1 MNYRKIH
8 ITLIAIAASIVMSP
22 ALASD
27 KYCSDEAET
36 HLVYFAPKANM
47 TVDEQ
52 NSAKTALEIIFRNLN
67 VGDKLELF
75 VASDSGVNR
84 SFSSCFPG
92 CPEEGMLSQFF
103 GLGGGCKATL
113 AKKHRLEFTNDYIT
127 NVKNILDAA
136 GSGSQGYK
144 NILATL
150 NSINSHGST
159 ISDLTSNTSLV
170 SSMYVSNNVDKDELD
185 KFFVEAIQ
193 NNRLPDQFPNIK
205 VSGLPINADLINLW
219 EDFYKLRGQSF
230 SYK

>member
-1 MNYRKIH
+1 MNYRKLYH
-8 ITLIAIAASIVMSP
+8 TLLAVGLLALMSP
-22 ALASD
+22 AFASD

-36 HLVYFAPKANM
+36 HRVYFAPKANM

-52 NSAKTALEIIFRNLN
+52 NSAKTALEIIFRNLA

-75 VASDSGVNR
+75 IASDNGVNR

-150 NSINSHGST
+150 NSINSHSAT

-170 SSMYVSNNVDKDELD
+170 SSMYVSNTVAEEELD
-185 KFFVEAIQ
+185 KFFVETIQ
-193 NNRLPDQFPNIK
+193 NNRLPNQFPNIT
-205 VSGLPINADLINLW
+205 VSGLPINSDLINLW
-219 EDFYKLRGQSF
+219 EDLYKLRGQSF